1 MSATS
6 RTAAI
11 RQLAQSDET
20 AATAALAALFVDLF
34 GLEATGV
41 SINRD
46 QYSLNSLNGFFAAG
60 GSDYFFKFHQE
71 DGEEAMTGE
80 YYRADILDR
89 AGLPVDMPVFVSN
102 LPGEQVL
109 VYRRRSDPR
118 FSDVLRELDLAA
130 IEGRRNVAGEAA
142 AVTAERGLD
151 NAVAEVYLDTLHP
164 VTVDEAAAE
173 PIHRLF
179 HDRLVD
185 MPGRRFPGGRL
196 AGFYVGR
203 DFRLPGV
210 TLGWDE
216 LSRRTIVVNGR
227 PYARGIGE
235 LFEAAGRR
243 LQPQLLG
250 DAGGVVAHGDAHNA
264 NVWYGKGTD
273 GPVLSFYDPA
283 FAGEHVPSLIAE
295 VKATFHNV
303 FAHPLWL
310 YDPAEATS
318 RFSATARF
326 GTDTLDI
333 DTDWSLTPVRQALLD
348 AKAVLVWKPL
358 LASLAERGMLPADWR
373 EVIRLALFLCP
384 TLVMNLRAGAS
395 THTEVSSA
403 IALSVAVMVGS
414 APVDGED
421 VMTAFLDR
429 IDPAG

>member
-1 MSATS
+1 VS

-11 RQLAQSDET
+11 RELSRTDE
-20 AATAALAALFVDLF
+20 AAAIDALAVLFADLF

-41 SINRD
+41 AINRD

-60 GSDYFFKFHQE
+60 GADYFFKFHQE

-102 LPGEQVL
+102 LTGEQVL
-109 VYRRRSDPR
+109 IYRRRSDPR
-118 FSDVLRELDLAA
+118 FSDVLRALDIAA
-130 IEGRRNVAGEAA
+130 IEGRRDIEGEAA

-151 NAVAEVYLDTLHP
+151 RAVADVYLDTLHA
-164 VTVDEAAAE
+164 VTVEEAAAE

-196 AGFYVGR
+196 AGFYVGK
-203 DFRLPGV
+203 DFRLPGL
-210 TLGWDE
+210 TLDWVE
-216 LSRRTIVVNGR
+216 LSRRPIVVNGR
-227 PYARGIGE
+227 RYARTIGE

-243 LQPQLLG
+243 LQPELLG

-283 FAGEHVPSLIAE
+283 FAGEHVPALIAE

-310 YDPAEATS
+310 YDPAEATA
-318 RFSATARF
+318 RFSATAKL
-326 GTDTLDI
+326 GTGTLEI
-333 DTDWSLTPVRQALLD
+333 ATDWSLTPVRRALLD
-348 AKAVLVWKPL
+348 AKADLVWAPL
-358 LASLAERGMLPADWR
+358 LARLAESGMLPADWR

-414 APVDGED
+414 APVTGED

-429 IDPAG
+429 IDPEK